1 MTVLPVI
8 LIIASLLLAKRM
20 NTRLIKIDR
29 SADCGAQLREAA
41 ACLAAGGLVVFPTET
56 VYGVGANAADPD
68 AVARL
73 RAVKQRADTKPF
85 TVHIGSRSAV
95 ERFVPGLS
103 GLGRRLA
110 EKAWPGPLTLVFHVA
125 DIEAAPVVREIS
137 MGCAENLYHNGTIG
151 IRCPDDRVAGDLL
164 MAVRT
169 PVVAASANPGGEAAP
184 VEAEE
189 CLRALGGQV
198 DLVLDAGRTRY
209 AKPSTIVRVDEK
221 GYELLREG
229 VLDERTIRRLAHV
242 TFLLVCSGNTCRSPM
257 AAGLLRRLLAEKL
270 GCAETELEARG
281 FTVESAGTSA
291 CTGAPPSVAA
301 VRALE
306 FRGIDISG
314 HRSRTLTS
322 DLVSRADYIFAM
334 TASHATMVTSLRPG
348 AGTLVRTIDEED
360 IEDPVGGND
369 EVYSQCADRLEKA
382 LRNRLKEIA
391 L

>member
-1 MTVLPVI
+1 
-8 LIIASLLLAKRM
+8 M
-20 NTRLIKIDR
+20 NTRLLKIDR

-56 VYGVGANAADPD
+56 VYGVGANAANPD

-85 TVHIGSRSAV
+85 TLHIGSRSAV

-110 EKAWPGPLTLVFHVA
+110 QKAWPGPLTLVFNVP
-125 DIEAAPVVREIS
+125 DIEAAPIVREIS
-137 MGCAENLYHNGTIG
+137 VDRARNLYHNGTIG
-151 IRCPDDRVAGDLL
+151 IRCPDDRVAAELL
-164 MAVRT
+164 MEVPT
-169 PVVAASANPGGEAAP
+169 PVVAASANPGGQADP
-184 VEAEE
+184 VDADE
-189 CLRALGGQV
+189 CLQTLSGQV

-209 AKPSTIVRVDEK
+209 ARPSTIVRVDEK
-221 GYELLREG
+221 GYQLLREG

-270 GCAETELEARG
+270 GCPETELEARG
-281 FTVESAGTSA
+281 YTVESAGTSA
-291 CTGAPPSVAA
+291 FAGASPSPAA

-306 FRGIDISG
+306 ARGIDISG
-314 HRSRTLTS
+314 HRARTLTS
-322 DLVSRADYIFAM
+322 DLISRADYIFAM
-334 TASHATMVTSLRPG
+334 TASHATMVASLGPN
-348 AGTLVRTIDEED
+348 AGTLVRTIDQED
-360 IEDPVGGND
+360 IDDPVGGGD
-369 EVYSQCADRLEKA
+369 EVYRQCADRIEKA
-382 LRNRLKEIA
+382 LRSRLKEIA